1 MEIGLHWMIRVQDG
15 EKIING
21 ISCKNI
27 IFKQSFYRKKNMLLE
42 LEKVKKK
49 YQNKEIKIFQK
60 INSKWCEYPDV

>member
-1 MEIGLHWMIRVQDG
+1 MIRVQDG
-15 EKIING
+15 EKIVKE
-21 ISCKNI
+21 ISGKNI

-60 INSKWCEYPDV
+60 INSTWCEYPDV